1 MGTTDSETGPN
12 LIGFR
17 INHRTMRADTRRLA
31 DLSAGVAAGHI
42 TYDRRRAKALRT
54 YVWLLCAGIHHHHR
68 MEDEVLWPVLERSAA
83 AEIDLRDLS
92 DDHAALDPVLDE
104 ARASV
109 DDLVSVF
116 TSGDPAQ
123 GQVRASAGRLAAI
136 LAQLRDV
143 LDEHIEE
150 EERLIFPVI
159 RRYVSVA
166 DWVTV
171 ERAVRKGGA
180 LRFELPRIER
190 YARPE
195 ELDELKRI
203 AGPVLRL
210 TLAALRPGF
219 RRREAMVFG
228 G

>member
-1 MGTTDSETGPN
+1 MTGSETGPN
-12 LIGFR
+12 LVGFR

-31 DLSAGVAAGHI
+31 ELADRVATGQI
-42 TYDRRRAKALRT
+42 RYDRRRAGALRT
-54 YVWLLCAGIHHHHR
+54 YVRLLCDGIHHHHR

-83 AEIDLRDLS
+83 DEIDLRELS
-92 DDHAALDPVLDE
+92 DDHASLDPVLDE
-104 ARASV
+104 ARAAV
-109 DDLVSVF
+109 DDLAAVF
-116 TSGDPAQ
+116 ASGDA
-123 GQVRASAGRLAAI
+123 GSARVRVAAGRLATV
-136 LAQLRDV
+136 LAHLRDL

-150 EERLIFPVI
+150 EERLVFPVI

-166 DWVTV
+166 DWDSV

-190 YARPE
+190 YAQPD
-195 ELDELKRI
+195 ELAELKRT

-219 RRREAMVFG
+219 RRREARVFG

>member
-1 MGTTDSETGPN
+1 MSTTNTETEPN
-12 LIGFR
+12 LVGFR

-31 DLSAGVAAGHI
+31 DLADRVAAGQI
-42 TYDRRRAKALRT
+42 TYDLRRAKALRT
-54 YVWLLCAGIHHHHR
+54 YVRLLCDGIHHHHR

-83 AEIDLRDLS
+83 AEIDLRELS
-92 DDHAALDPVLDE
+92 DDHASLDPVLDE
-104 ARASV
+104 ARAAV
-109 DDLVSVF
+109 DELAAVLAAGS
-116 TSGDPAQ
+116 PAE
-123 GQVRASAGRLAAI
+123 GRARAAAGRLAAV

-159 RRYVSVA
+159 QRYVSAA
-166 DWVTV
+166 DWDAV

-190 YARPE
+190 YARPD
-195 ELDELKRI
+195 ELAELKRM

-210 TLAALRPGF
+210 MLAALRPGF
-219 RRREAMVFG
+219 RRREARVFG

>member
-1 MGTTDSETGPN
+1 MATTTPRAEPN

-17 INHRTMRADTRRLA
+17 INHRTMRSDTRRLA
-31 DLSAGVAAGHI
+31 ELLSRMADGEI
-42 TYDRRRAKALRT
+42 TYDRRRATALRT
-54 YVWLLCAGIHHHHR
+54 YLRLLCDGIHHHHR
-68 MEDEVLWPVLERSAA
+68 MEDEVLWPVLERSAG
-83 AEIDLRDLS
+83 AEIDLRELS

-104 ARASV
+104 VRGGADDLAAAFAPGAEGSGRARAV
-109 DDLVSVF
+109 
-116 TSGDPAQ
+116 
-123 GQVRASAGRLAAI
+123 AGRLAAG
-136 LAQLRDV
+136 LARLRDL

-166 DWVTV
+166 DWNTV
-171 ERAVRKGGA
+171 EQAVRKGGA

-195 ELDELKRI
+195 ELAELRAV

-210 TLAALRPGF
+210 MLAALRPGF
-219 RRREAMVFG
+219 RRREATVFG

>member
-1 MGTTDSETGPN
+1 MGSTTHHDEPN
-12 LIGFR
+12 LTGFR
-17 INHRTMRADTRRLA
+17 INHRTMRSDTRRLA
-31 DLSAGVAAGHI
+31 DLVGRVAAGQI
-42 TYDRRRAKALRT
+42 TYDRRRATALRT
-54 YVWLLCAGIHHHHR
+54 YLRLLCDGIHHHHA
-68 MEDEVLWPVLERSAA
+68 MEDQVLWPVLARSAG

-104 ARASV
+104 VRVAA
-109 DDLVSVF
+109 DDLLAAYAA
-116 TSGDPAQ
+116 GRPA
-123 GQVRASAGRLAAI
+123 AGPAHTVARRLAAT
-136 LAQLRDV
+136 LAHLRDV

-166 DWVTV
+166 DWNTV

-190 YARPE
+190 YAHPE

-210 TLAALRPGF
+210 MLVALRPGF
-219 RRREAMVFG
+219 RRREATVFG
-228 G
+228 T